1 MKEIKKEEKES
12 KHIFLFFI
20 KMFLIFIIIDLI
32 SILFVNICVNGVNNF
47 KYGGELL
54 SEIFYAIIMLVVMLL
69 FKNSYVFTTDKTKFI
84 KSLKYCI
91 PMLIITALIFLGNLN
106 ELHNA
111 TIGNLI
117 NALLLCAFVGIAEEF
132 MCRGWVQN
140 EFIERYGYDKKHIIL
155 SIVLSSCI
163 FGIIH
168 LTNIVSQDI
177 FTTLIQVLQ
186 AASIGFMFGSIYYK
200 TKNIWTVAFLH
211 GIYDFSIFLGEI
223 NLIKDCT
230 NTLPNLPTSIVT
242 LISSLILITYFIL
255 SGVLVLMQTD
265 LKEKS
270 KKVKDTSAV
279 VLALIITFSCIFIP
293 FDKLIKG
300 YKDTEVC
307 YEYISTEMLK
317 DFTVHYPYQ
326 KKYKINYKIDE
337 EQYNTIGEEP
347 IKVYDTINFDF
358 ELYRENKK
366 LYIKNVNT
374 GYKIELEY
382 ENVYNYDYEVIEE
395 ENEYLILI
403 HSNDGNTSKIYYSN
417 YMTKENMD
425 NTDEYLNKLKNSF
438 TEIVLPSLSG
448 FGYLT
453 TEESNYKYPVFA
465 DSTNDYFII
474 KEDGLV
480 YLMK

>member
-211 GIYDFSIFLGEI
+211 GIYDFSIFLGEV

>member
-1 MKEIKKEEKES
+1 MKETKKEEKKS

-32 SILFVNICVNGVNNF
+32 SVLFVNICVNGVNNF

-69 FKNSYVFTTDKTKFI
+69 FKNSYVFTNDKMKFI

-91 PMLIITALIFLGNLN
+91 PMLIITGLIFLGNLG
-106 ELHNA
+106 ELQNA
-111 TIGNLI
+111 SIGNLI
-117 NALLLCAFVGIAEEF
+117 NALLLCTFVGIAEEF

-168 LTNIVSQDI
+168 LTNIVAQDA
-177 FTTLIQVLQ
+177 FTTLTQVLQ
-186 AASIGFMFGSIYYK
+186 ATAIGFMFGSIYYK

-211 GIYDFSIFLGEI
+211 GLYDFSIFLGEV

-230 NTLPNLPTSIVT
+230 NTLPNLPTSIVS
-242 LISSLILITYFIL
+242 LISSLILIIYFIL

-270 KKVKDTSAV
+270 RKVKDTSAV

-300 YKDTEVC
+300 YESTEVC
-307 YEYISTEMLK
+307 YEYTNTEMLK

-326 KKYKINYKIDE
+326 KKYKIYYETENIK
-337 EQYNTIGEEP
+337 YNTIGEEP
-347 IKVYDTINFDF
+347 IKVYDTINFKF
-358 ELYRENKK
+358 ELYRENNKT
-366 LYIKNVNT
+366 YIKNINT

-382 ENVYNYDYEVIEE
+382 EDVYNYDYEVIEE

-425 NTDEYLNKLKNSF
+425 NTDEYLNNLKDSF
-438 TEIVLPSLSG
+438 VEIVLPSLNG

-474 KEDGLV
+474 KEDGRV

>member
-1 MKEIKKEEKES
+1 MKETKKEEKKS

-20 KMFLIFIIIDLI
+20 KMFLIFIIIDFI
-32 SILFVNICVNGVNNF
+32 SILFVNICVHGVNNF

-69 FKNSYVFTTDKTKFI
+69 FKNSYVFTNDKTKFI

-91 PMLIITALIFLGNLN
+91 PMFIITGLILLGNLG
-106 ELHNA
+106 ELHNV

-155 SIVLSSCI
+155 SIILSSCI

-168 LTNIVSQDI
+168 LTNIAVQDA
-177 FTTLIQVLQ
+177 FTTLLQVLQ
-186 AASIGFMFGSIYYK
+186 ATAIGFMFGSIYYK

-211 GIYDFSIFLGEI
+211 GLYDFSIFLGEV

-230 NTLPNLPTSIVT
+230 YTLPNLPTSIVS
-242 LISSLILITYFIL
+242 LISSLILIIYFVL
-255 SGVLVLMQTD
+255 SGILVLMQTD

-293 FDKLIKG
+293 FEKLIKG
-300 YKDTEVC
+300 YEDTEVC
-307 YEYISTEMLK
+307 YEYTNTEMLK

-326 KKYKINYKIDE
+326 KMYKIYYETEDVK
-337 EQYNTIGEEP
+337 YNTIGEEP
-347 IKVYDTINFDF
+347 IKVYDTINFKF

-382 ENVYNYDYEVIEE
+382 ENVNNYDYEVIEE

-417 YMTKENMD
+417 YITKENMD
-425 NTDEYLNKLKNSF
+425 NTDEYLNNLKNSF
-438 TEIVLPSLSG
+438 TEIVLPSLNG

>member
-1 MKEIKKEEKES
+1 
-12 KHIFLFFI
+12 
-20 KMFLIFIIIDLI
+20 MFLIFIIIDFI
-32 SILFVNICVNGVNNF
+32 SILFINIYVYGVNNF

-54 SEIFYAIIMLVVMLL
+54 SEIFYAIIMLIVMLL
-69 FKNSYVFTTDKTKFI
+69 FKNSYVFTNDKTKFI

-91 PMLIITALIFLGNLN
+91 PMFIITGLIFLENLGQ
-106 ELHNA
+106 LHNV
-111 TIGNLI
+111 TVGNLI

-155 SIVLSSCI
+155 SIILSSCI

-168 LTNIVSQDI
+168 LVNIAIQDA
-177 FTTLIQVLQ
+177 FTTLLQVLQ
-186 AASIGFMFGSIYYK
+186 ATAIGFMFGSIYYK

-211 GIYDFSIFLGEI
+211 GLYDFSIFLGEV
-223 NLIKDCT
+223 NLIKNCT
-230 NTLPNLPTSIVT
+230 YTLPNLPTSIVL
-242 LISSLILITYFIL
+242 LISLLILIIYFIL

-270 KKVKDTSAV
+270 KKTKDTSTI
-279 VLALIITFSCIFIP
+279 VLALIITFSCMFIP

-307 YEYISTEMLK
+307 YEYTSTEMLK

-326 KKYKINYKIDE
+326 KKYKINYKVDE
-337 EQYNTIGEEP
+337 VQYNTIGEEP
-347 IKVYDTINFDF
+347 IKVYDTIDFEF

-366 LYIKNVNT
+366 IYIKNVNT

-382 ENVYNYDYEVIEE
+382 EDVYNYDYEVIEE

-417 YMTKENMD
+417 YITKENMD

-438 TEIVLPSLSG
+438 TEIVLPSLSE

-453 TEESNYKYPVFA
+453 TKETNYKYPVFL
-465 DSTNDYFII
+465 DLTNDFFII
-474 KEDGLV
+474 KEDGLI